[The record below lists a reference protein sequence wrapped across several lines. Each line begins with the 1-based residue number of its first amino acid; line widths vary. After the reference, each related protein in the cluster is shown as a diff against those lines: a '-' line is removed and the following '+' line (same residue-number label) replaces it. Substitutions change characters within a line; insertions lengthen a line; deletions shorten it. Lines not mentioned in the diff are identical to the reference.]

1 MKITKDILFNYG
13 KFLFRSGEVAYRTK
27 KSISLD
33 CEISAYIRD
42 SFKDFIEKENNNQ
55 EAKNIEQEGVENETY
70 NQ

>member
-42 SFKDFIEKENNNQ
+42 SFKDFLEKERKKQ
-55 EAKNIEQEGVENETY
+55 KSENIEQEGVENETY
-70 NQ
+70 N

>member
-42 SFKDFIEKENNNQ
+42 SFKDFLEKERQNQ
-55 EAKNIEQEGVENETY
+55 ETENIKQDGVENETY
-70 NQ
+70 N

>member
-27 KSISLD
+27 KNISLD

-42 SFKDFIEKENNNQ
+42 SFKDFLEKEKNNQ
-55 EAKNIEQEGVENETY
+55 ETENIKQNGVENETC
-70 NQ
+70 N

>member
-13 KFLFRSGEVAYRTK
+13 KFLFRSGEFAYRTK

-33 CEISAYIRD
+33 REISAYIRD

-55 EAKNIEQEGVENETY
+55 ETKNIEQEGVENETY

>member
-33 CEISAYIRD
+33 CEISDYIRD
-42 SFKDFIEKENNNQ
+42 SFKDFLEKEKKIQ
-55 EAKNIEQEGVENETY
+55 EIENIKQEDIENETY
-70 NQ
+70 N

>member
-33 CEISAYIRD
+33 YEISDYIRD
-42 SFKDFIEKENNNQ
+42 SFKDFLEKERKIQ
-55 EAKNIEQEGVENETY
+55 EIKNIKQNGIENETY
-70 NQ
+70 N